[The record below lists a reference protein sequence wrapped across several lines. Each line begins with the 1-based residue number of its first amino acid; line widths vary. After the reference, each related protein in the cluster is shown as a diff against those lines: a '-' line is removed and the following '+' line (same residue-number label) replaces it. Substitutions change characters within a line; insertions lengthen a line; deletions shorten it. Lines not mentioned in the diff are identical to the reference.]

1 MSEDLKSFVLQHMEV
16 VRYHGNDVLV
26 LYNIGTGGESL
37 FGAEKWIRNGNST
50 VKVKDGLK
58 SIQSF

>member
-1 MSEDLKSFVLQHMEV
+1 MEV
-16 VRYHGNDVLV
+16 VNFHGKEVLV

-37 FGAEKWIRNGNST
+37 FGTENWIRNGNST